1 MHSKEISSVGGCI
14 LARALHIV
22 EMSRFQG
29 QGLRA
34 ITKLA
39 QRLKFPS
46 VRITQGGPPA
56 HFAIPLQMHI
66 FEGGACYR
74 KVAKHCTWNRGKFAR

>member
-66 FEGGACYR
+66 FEGGACFR
-74 KVAKHCTWNRGKFAR
+74 KVAKHCT